1 MLLYGV
7 AIEVTG
13 VDRQPRLLRLLRL
26 LRVHA
31 CSVARA
37 AEVIRYPI
45 HFYLSS
51 FDKVRQ
57 FTIVFLLL
65 PIVFQV
71 LMLKIE

>member
-13 VDRQPRLLRLLRL
+13 VDRQPRLLRL